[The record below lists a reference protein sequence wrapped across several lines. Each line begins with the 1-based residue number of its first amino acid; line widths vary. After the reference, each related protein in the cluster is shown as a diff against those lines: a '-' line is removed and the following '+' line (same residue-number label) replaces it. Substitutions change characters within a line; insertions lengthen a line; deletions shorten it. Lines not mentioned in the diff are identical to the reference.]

1 MADNIMPCSEWFI
14 SIIYGVDKMEVVLD
28 NQSLKLSKYLHLVYG
43 VKRQTILIGLSKL
56 ISNYICKLTKTT
68 KFFDGEITSQKT
80 YEFIISNNME

>member
-43 VKRQTILIGLSKL
+43 VK
-56 ISNYICKLTKTT
+56 
-68 KFFDGEITSQKT
+68 
-80 YEFIISNNME
+80 